1 MFSENSKHVPGGLPS
16 LTNKWRK
23 IMLKQQFIK
32 YKKFIK
38 MEDKASVMYSSPVI
52 FLYKCTD

>member
-1 MFSENSKHVPGGLPS
+1 MSPSKVCKMFSENSKHVSGGLPS
-16 LTNKWRK
+16 LTNKRRK

-38 MEDKASVMYSSPVI
+38 MKTR
-52 FLYKCTD
+52 LQ